1 MNRNGKNNYILN
13 NIKKS
18 KTISQKYPKED
29 YNNNNRRNK
38 IPLYKIFMEENNT
51 KAKKKFHLMKNP
63 SQSIITTKNKD
74 IQIQTNINMKLNL
87 ELFSYKILE
96 NKYNSTP
103 E

>member
-51 KAKKKFHLMKNP
+51 KAKK
-63 SQSIITTKNKD
+63 II
-74 IQIQTNINMKLNL
+74 
-87 ELFSYKILE
+87 Y
-96 NKYNSTP
+96 
-103 E
+103 

>member
-1 MNRNGKNNYILN
+1 MSRNGKNNYILN

-51 KAKKKFHLMKNP
+51 KAKQKFHLMKNP
-63 SQSIITTKNKD
+63 SQKYSNFLTK
-74 IQIQTNINMKLNL
+74 IGFGIRRLFLLFYYLNH
-87 ELFSYKILE
+87 LFYTYRFFFQ
-96 NKYNSTP
+96 NGV
-103 E
+103 

>member
-1 MNRNGKNNYILN
+1 MNRRNNYILN

-51 KAKKKFHLMKNP
+51 KAKKKFHLMKFAKEFQN
-63 SQSIITTKNKD
+63 IKD
-74 IQIQTNINMKLNL
+74 NHNHHNHYQMKLQ
-87 ELFSYKILE
+87 YQI
-96 NKYNSTP
+96 
-103 E
+103 